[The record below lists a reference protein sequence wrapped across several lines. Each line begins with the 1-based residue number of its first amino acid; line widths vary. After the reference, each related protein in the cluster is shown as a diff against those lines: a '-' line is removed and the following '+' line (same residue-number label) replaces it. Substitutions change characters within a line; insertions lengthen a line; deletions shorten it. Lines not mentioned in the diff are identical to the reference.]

1 MDNDGVPELDVSAIG
16 DNQGN
21 MNGGAVYVLFL
32 RRNPP
37 NGLPTIKRARK
48 ITTGVQGFKPSLLA
62 NQMFGAAVVELP
74 DLDGDNVTEMAIG
87 SYMEQASPVYFVYK
101 NSLAPVI
108 VQAPKIFAVT
118 PTTLSTAGGETV
130 NLQISVDVV
139 AFNMSMPLEII
150 VIIGDEQCNV
160 VDPPLRPFT
169 GVQFPGQIISLDQ
182 KPFTVICTSPP
193 GVGGKLAV
201 GATIRQGIQEV
212 DLTYLQTV
220 SYQSPTVTSVKPNKT
235 LARGGFDVTVTGTSF
250 GTKDY
255 APMVIVNGIPCDS
268 TEWVSDTEVIC
279 KGAPPGLGDAVVQVA
294 VVGQMSP
301 LETTANTFK
310 YDTPVITGWNISDPM
325 TVFLPIYDDYRL
337 PLTYSPYTGGD
348 EILQVRPG
356 CHKAL
361 LYPAEQH
368 GSISA
373 VLFLM

>member
-1 MDNDGVPELDVSAIG
+1 MDNDGVPELAVSAIG

-139 AFNMSMPLEII
+139 AFNMSMPL
-150 VIIGDEQCNV
+150 
-160 VDPPLRPFT
+160 
-169 GVQFPGQIISLDQ
+169 
-182 KPFTVICTSPP
+182 
-193 GVGGKLAV
+193 
-201 GATIRQGIQEV
+201 
-212 DLTYLQTV
+212 
-220 SYQSPTVTSVKPNKT
+220 
-235 LARGGFDVTVTGTSF
+235 
-250 GTKDY
+250 
-255 APMVIVNGIPCDS
+255 
-268 TEWVSDTEVIC
+268 
-279 KGAPPGLGDAVVQVA
+279 
-294 VVGQMSP
+294 
-301 LETTANTFK
+301 
-310 YDTPVITGWNISDPM
+310 
-325 TVFLPIYDDYRL
+325 
-337 PLTYSPYTGGD
+337 
-348 EILQVRPG
+348 
-356 CHKAL
+356 
-361 LYPAEQH
+361 
-368 GSISA
+368 
-373 VLFLM
+373 